1 MPGVISVSDFVR
13 ETREDINSPTTSTFI
28 HRVPQAKEAVS
39 KLEEVSQK
47 LFFIFGLELI
57 LFNI

>member
-47 LFFIFGLELI
+47 LFFIFGL
-57 LFNI
+57 FNI

>member
-28 HRVPQAKEAVS
+28 HRVPQAKETVS

-47 LFFIFGLELI
+47 LFFIFVLD
-57 LFNI
+57 F